1 MNTVAHEP
9 EVIPAIPETP
19 NAAEE
24 ARLLADIAQGNP
36 ESLEAFHRQY
46 HSLLFSCAYGVLN
59 NREAA
64 EDVVQD
70 VLLQLWQKAQ
80 TYSEAR
86 GKALTWVIS
95 MTRNKAID
103 RLRAIQRRS
112 RLYERAGEQ
121 EKTGLQFDDRDS
133 LREALRNER
142 GAAVRAALD
151 ILNDE
156 QRESIRM
163 AFFEDMPY
171 HAVANRLGVR
181 LGTIKAR
188 IRRGMARM
196 RQALHGQ
203 VQPA

>member
-1 MNTVAHEP
+1 MTTLA
-9 EVIPAIPETP
+9 
-19 NAAEE
+19 NASVAEE
-24 ARLLADIAQGNP
+24 EVTGPSEEAALLAGIAGGDHA
-36 ESLEAFHRQY
+36 SLAAFHRNY
-46 HSLLFSCAYGVLN
+46 HSIMFSCAYGVLG

-80 TYSEAR
+80 SYSEAR

-103 RLRAIQRRS
+103 RLRAIQRRNK
-112 RLYERAGEQ
+112 LYERAGE
-121 EKTGLQFDDRDS
+121 ESKAGVQFDDRDS
-133 LREALRNER
+133 LLVALRNER
-142 GAAVRAALD
+142 GSAVRAALYV
-151 ILNDE
+151 LNDE

-171 HAVANRLGVR
+171 HAVARLLGVR

-196 RQALHGQ
+196 RQALQ
-203 VQPA
+203 AEIQTA

>member
-1 MNTVAHEP
+1 MTTLA
-9 EVIPAIPETP
+9 
-19 NAAEE
+19 NASVAEE
-24 ARLLADIAQGNP
+24 EVTGPSEEAALLAGIAGGDH
-36 ESLEAFHRQY
+36 ESLAAFHRNY
-46 HSLLFSCAYGVLN
+46 HSIMFSCAYGVLG

-80 TYSEAR
+80 SYSEAR

-103 RLRAIQRRS
+103 RLRAIQRRNK
-112 RLYERAGEQ
+112 LYERAGE
-121 EKTGLQFDDRDS
+121 ESKAGVQFDDRDS
-133 LREALRNER
+133 LLVALRNER
-142 GAAVRAALD
+142 GSAVRAALYV
-151 ILNDE
+151 LNDE

-171 HAVANRLGVR
+171 HAVARLLGVR

-196 RQALHGQ
+196 RQALQ
-203 VQPA
+203 AEIQTA

>member
-1 MNTVAHEP
+1 MTAPTTIDNDAPHS
-9 EVIPAIPETP
+9 
-19 NAAEE
+19 AEE
-24 ARLLADIAQGNP
+24 ALLLAGIAQGDHQ
-36 ESLEAFHRQY
+36 SLAAFHRQF
-46 HSLLFSCAYGVLN
+46 HSVMFATAYGVLN

-80 TYSEAR
+80 SYSETR
-86 GKALTWVIS
+86 GKAVTWVIS

-112 RLYERAGEQ
+112 KLYERAGEE
-121 EKTGLQFDDRDS
+121 EKTGVPYDERDS
-133 LREALRNER
+133 LVEALRNER
-142 GAAVRAALD
+142 SAAVRAALEV
-151 ILNDE
+151 LNAE

-171 HAVANRLGVR
+171 HAVARRLGVR

-196 RQALHGQ
+196 KQALHGQ
-203 VQPA
+203 MQPA